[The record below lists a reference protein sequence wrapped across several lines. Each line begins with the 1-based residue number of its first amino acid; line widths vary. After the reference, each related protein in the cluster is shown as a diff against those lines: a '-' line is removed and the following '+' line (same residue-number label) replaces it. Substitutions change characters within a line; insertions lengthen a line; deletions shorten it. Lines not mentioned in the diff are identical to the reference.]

1 MEEEHYLS
9 VTSMLTRIQSADM
22 KNQRRLLDDFE
33 LTLIDFFDR
42 EGVVSSINKMD
53 YFILLMTRV
62 SKVVKYLI

>member
-53 YFILLMTRV
+53 DFILLMTRV